1 MELVQ
6 SEDLLSR
13 NSGQFLAR
21 FGQFLELQHLK
32 CFDITNEDGV
42 DYEVQYYLKQLQRF
56 HNKSK
61 MRVVIKN
68 RRYEALKKLVN
79 EGTYFSDEEMKKRN
93 PLLYD
98 RLVGCYL
105 SGLEIHDQHMQAMS
119 NIKSWPLYLSSTLAQ
134 AVPTTFSTAWTTP
147 YFMFFKPSMT
157 SSQLYAGPMR
167 TPLSIGSL
175 GVTKEQ
181 YCFNSLSLSP
191 TITLPPTMTHVAGT
205 SFCPTATHVAG
216 TITLTPTATYITR
229 TSTLL
234 PHLRISCSTATH
246 VAETSFCPIVTNIV
260 RTLSLSV
267 GGIEEDADNPDKSK
281 AHKNQRMI
289 SRKEREL
296 LRDEFVTSMYQ
307 SFLDGKD
314 VDFDYS
320 TVDENPAFD
329 CLNVEDQDEEEKYFD
344 SETPEEAHSVEDIME
359 ELQDTPRIADVLEKE
374 PVDTPNRVDA
384 LEKESNVHII
394 ADEMEEED
402 DLDRFMRELKP
413 EPTKRLGI
421 GKVELEEVNPH
432 LRGGRVEN
440 HLGNPPPPV
449 HPTEIRTSDL
459 PVLSSRALH
468 DKCVSQL
475 RHRAI
480 RSSGNLTFQGRARQ
494 ACNDSK
500 EVTRRNG
507 KRHFTLPRKFLEYP
521 QDPGNIIEGLV
532 DLMASLNPYGSLVY
546 VPKREMQKKVQKNF
560 SPQKMSGHHEG
571 RNPGSIP
578 NRWLHCPRKSSGLI
592 ANKFLAFK
600 TPLSEKFNDQVPTGC
615 RFGPKM
621 IFNSMKSYKVGDN
634 GPSSIIDGKIVNIAT
649 HS

>member
-1 MELVQ
+1 MAVKFCEKDSNNTFEIKTSFTLNEKSLTPFDTMLNYLAKREDVYFKSQQIGEPELTFVQ
-6 SEDLLSR
+6 KRKIAEDLLSR

-119 NIKSWPLYLSSTLAQ
+119 NIKSWPLYLSSALAQ
-134 AVPTTFSTAWTTP
+134 AVPTTLSTAWTAP

-175 GVTKEQ
+175 GGHYRPRYSTPMRSSLFSHWIRPGTRV
-181 YCFNSLSLSP
+181 FNTVVPRSEASRRLATQS
-191 TITLPPTMTHVAGT
+191 VNR
-205 SFCPTATHVAG
+205 SF
-216 TITLTPTATYITR
+216 
-229 TSTLL
+229 
-234 PHLRISCSTATH
+234 RI
-246 VAETSFCPIVTNIV
+246 
-260 RTLSLSV
+260 LSLSV
-267 GGIEEDADNPDKSK
+267 DGIEEDADNPDKSK

-344 SETPEEAHSVEDIME
+344 SETPETAHSVEDIME
-359 ELQDTPRIADVLEKE
+359 ELQDTPRIADVLEKQ

-394 ADEMEEED
+394 ADDMEEED

-413 EPTKRLGI
+413 EPTQ
-421 GKVELEEVNPH
+421 
-432 LRGGRVEN
+432 
-440 HLGNPPPPV
+440 
-449 HPTEIRTSDL
+449 S
-459 PVLSSRALH
+459 
-468 DKCVSQL
+468 
-475 RHRAI
+475 
-480 RSSGNLTFQGRARQ
+480 
-494 ACNDSK
+494 
-500 EVTRRNG
+500 
-507 KRHFTLPRKFLEYP
+507 
-521 QDPGNIIEGLV
+521 
-532 DLMASLNPYGSLVY
+532 
-546 VPKREMQKKVQKNF
+546 NF

-621 IFNSMKSYKVGDN
+621 IFNSMKSYKVTY
-634 GPSSIIDGKIVNIAT
+634 KQ
-649 HS
+649 